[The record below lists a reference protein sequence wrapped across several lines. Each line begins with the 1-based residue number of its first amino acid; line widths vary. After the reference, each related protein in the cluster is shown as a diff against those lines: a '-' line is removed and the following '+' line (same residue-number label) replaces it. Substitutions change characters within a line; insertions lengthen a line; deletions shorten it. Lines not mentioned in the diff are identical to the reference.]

1 MNIWQIQQ
9 ELLSIF
15 DELEENGGEL
25 TEELEEQL
33 TISQEDFRSKVES
46 YTNVIKSVKAD
57 IAAIDQESKRLAE
70 LKKSKTAMIDR
81 LSKIII
87 NAVEMFGDTTKTGG
101 KFFDYGTG
109 KVSIRNS
116 VKCETDDN
124 KLECMANE
132 YAKCIAFENM
142 LGNASNREYITI
154 EEMIQ
159 RCKEHK
165 NANLD
170 IIADD
175 PYDIT
180 ASDIELSSFD
190 ITIRAG
196 MEDMLCGMGYKAIK
210 DLAYAFGK
218 DIVITPKVDK
228 SRLKSAIT
236 NDSDFSDVTIGKIV
250 PNQTLTIK

>member
-9 ELLSIF
+9 DLLDIF
-15 DELEENGGEL
+15 NELEENGGEL
-25 TEELEEQL
+25 TEELEQQL
-33 TISQEDFRSKVES
+33 AISQEDFRSKVEN

-70 LKKSKTAMIDR
+70 LKKSKTAMVDR
-81 LSKIII
+81 LSKVIIE
-87 NAVEMFGDTTKTGG
+87 AVDRFGDTTKNGG

-109 KVSIRNS
+109 KVSVRNS
-116 VKCETDDN
+116 QKVELDDD
-124 KLECMANE
+124 KAKCMANE

-142 LGNASNREYITI
+142 LGDASNRENITH

-165 NANLD
+165 NNTIYATVD
-170 IIADD
+170 E

-180 ASDIELSSFD
+180 KDDIDYSSFD
-190 ITIRAG
+190 ISITAG
-196 MEDMLCGMGYKAIK
+196 MKDMLCGSGYNAIK
-210 DLAYAFGK
+210 NLADVFGK
-218 DIVITPKVDK
+218 DIVITPKISKDRIK
-228 SRLKSAIT
+228 QAIVSEE
-236 NDSDFSDVTIGKIV
+236 NISIGKII

>member
-15 DELEENGGEL
+15 NELEENGGEL
-25 TEELEEQL
+25 TEELEQQL
-33 TISQEDFRSKVES
+33 AISQEDFRSKVEN

-70 LKKSKTAMIDR
+70 LKKSKTAIIDR
-81 LSKIII
+81 LSKVIIEAI
-87 NAVEMFGDTTKTGG
+87 DRFGDTTKNGG

-109 KVSIRNS
+109 KVSIRNTQK
-116 VKCETDDN
+116 VELDEDKA
-124 KLECMANE
+124 KCMANE

-142 LGNASNREYITI
+142 LGNASNRENITH

-159 RCKEHK
+159 RCREHK
-165 NANLD
+165 NTNLD
-170 IIADD
+170 IIVDE

-180 ASDIELSSFD
+180 NGDIDYSSFD
-190 ITIRAG
+190 ISITAA
-196 MEDMLCGMGYKAIK
+196 MDDMLCGSGYNAIK
-210 DLAYAFGK
+210 NLADVFGK
-218 DIVITPKVDK
+218 DIVITPKISKDRIK
-228 SRLKSAIT
+228 QAIASEE
-236 NDSDFSDVTIGKIV
+236 NISIGTII

>member
-9 ELLSIF
+9 DLLDIF
-15 DELEENGGEL
+15 NELEENGGEL
-25 TEELEEQL
+25 TEELEQQL
-33 TISQEDFRSKVES
+33 AISQEDFRSKVEN

-70 LKKSKTAMIDR
+70 LKKSKTAMVDR
-81 LSKIII
+81 LSKVIIE
-87 NAVEMFGDTTKTGG
+87 AVDRFGDTTKNGG

-109 KVSIRNS
+109 KVSVRNS
-116 VKCETDDN
+116 QKVELDDD
-124 KLECMANE
+124 KAKCMANE

-142 LGNASNREYITI
+142 LGDASIRENITH

-165 NANLD
+165 INTIYATVD
-170 IIADD
+170 E

-180 ASDIELSSFD
+180 KDDIDYSSFD
-190 ITIRAG
+190 ISITAG
-196 MEDMLCGMGYKAIK
+196 MKDMLCGQGYKAIK
-210 DLAYAFGK
+210 DLAYVFGK
-218 DIVITPKVDK
+218 DIVITPKISKDRIK
-228 SRLKSAIT
+228 QAIT
-236 NDSDFSDVTIGKIV
+236 SEENISIGKII

>member
-1 MNIWQIQQ
+1 MNIWQIQK

-33 TISQEDFRSKVES
+33 TISQENFRSKVES

-70 LKKSKTAMIDR
+70 LKKSKTAMVDR
-81 LSKIII
+81 LSKVIIE
-87 NAVEMFGDTTKTGG
+87 AVDKFGDITKTGG

-116 VKCETDDN
+116 QKVELDESKVDAIGDEFG
-124 KLECMANE
+124 K
-132 YAKCIAFENM
+132 AFAVEAM
-142 LGNASNREYITI
+142 LGNASNRDSFTVED
-154 EEMIQ
+154 MIQ

-165 NANLD
+165 LTMVD
-170 IIADD
+170 GILDD
-175 PYDIT
+175 PQDINGFDLENT
-180 ASDIELSSFD
+180 NVD
-190 ITIRAG
+190 ITISKPILSLFSG
-196 MEDMLCGMGYKAIK
+196 DGYK
-210 DLAYAFGK
+210 LMK
-218 DIVITPKVDK
+218 DIAMFTSDFKIVSKADK
-228 SRLKSAIT
+228 TSLKSCVACG
-236 NDSDFSDVTIGKIV
+236 NEVNIGTVV

>member
-9 ELLSIF
+9 DLLAIF

-33 TISQEDFRSKVES
+33 AISQENFRSKVES

-70 LKKSKTAMIDR
+70 LKKSKTAIVDR
-81 LSKIII
+81 LSKVIIE
-87 NAVEMFGDTTKTGG
+87 AVDRFGDTAKNGG

-116 VKCETDDN
+116 QKVELDDD
-124 KLECMANE
+124 KAKCMANE

-142 LGNASNREYITI
+142 LGNASNRENITYK
-154 EEMIQ
+154 EMIQ
-159 RCKEHK
+159 RCREHK
-165 NANLD
+165 NTNLD
-170 IIADD
+170 LIVDE

-180 ASDIELSSFD
+180 RGDIDYSSFD
-190 ITIRAG
+190 ISITAG
-196 MEDMLCGMGYKAIK
+196 MEDMLCGQGYKAIK
-210 DLAYAFGK
+210 DLAEVFGK
-218 DIVITPKVDK
+218 DIVITPKISKDRIK
-228 SRLKSAIT
+228 QAIVSEE
-236 NDSDFSDVTIGKIV
+236 NISIGTIV
-250 PNQTLTIK
+250 PNKTLTIK

>member
-9 ELLSIF
+9 DLLSIF

-33 TISQEDFRSKVES
+33 AISQEDFRSKVEN

-70 LKKSKTAMIDR
+70 LKKSKTAMVDR
-81 LSKIII
+81 LSKVIIE
-87 NAVEMFGDTTKTGG
+87 AVDKFGDTTKNGG

-116 VKCETDDN
+116 QKVELDDD

-132 YAKCIAFENM
+132 YAKCIAFEDM
-142 LGNASNREYITI
+142 LGNASNRENITF

-165 NANLD
+165 TTNLD
-170 IIADD
+170 IVVDD

-180 ASDIELSSFD
+180 RNDIERSTFD
-190 ITIRAG
+190 ISITAS
-196 MEDMLCGMGYKAIK
+196 MEDMICGMGYKAVKELINTFGNHMTIKPKVIK
-210 DLAYAFGK
+210 DVVKQG
-218 DIVITPKVDK
+218 II
-228 SRLKSAIT
+228 SEENI
-236 NDSDFSDVTIGKIV
+236 TIGKIV
-250 PNQTLTIK
+250 PNKTLTIK

>member
-33 TISQEDFRSKVES
+33 AISQEDFRSKVES

-70 LKKSKTAMIDR
+70 LKKSKTSMVDR
-81 LSKIII
+81 LSKVIID
-87 NAVEMFGDTTKTGG
+87 AVDKFGDTTKTGG

-109 KVSIRNS
+109 KVSVRNS
-116 VKCETDDN
+116 QKVELDDD
-124 KLECMANE
+124 KAQCMANE

-142 LGNASNREYITI
+142 LGGASNRENITH

-165 NANLD
+165 TTNLD
-170 IIADD
+170 LVVDE

-180 ASDIELSSFD
+180 REDIDYSSFD
-190 ITIRAG
+190 ISITAG
-196 MEDMLCGMGYKAIK
+196 MEDMLCGQGYKAIK
-210 DLAYAFGK
+210 NLAETFGK
-218 DIVITPKVDK
+218 DIVITPKINKDRIK
-228 SRLKSAIT
+228 QAIASEE
-236 NDSDFSDVTIGKIV
+236 NISIGTIV
-250 PNQTLTIK
+250 PNKTLTIK

>member
-25 TEELEEQL
+25 TEELEQQL
-33 TISQEDFRSKVES
+33 AISQEDFRSKVES
-46 YTNVIKSVKAD
+46 YTNVIKSIKVD
-57 IAAIDQESKRLAE
+57 ITAIDQETKRLSE
-70 LKKSKTAMIDR
+70 LKKSKTAVIDR
-81 LSKIII
+81 LSKVII
-87 NAVEMFGDTTKTGG
+87 NAVELFGETTKNGG

-116 VKCETDDN
+116 QKVEIDN
-124 KLECMANE
+124 EKLECMANE

-142 LGNASNREYITI
+142 LGAASNRENITH

-159 RCKEHK
+159 RCQEHK
-165 NANLD
+165 TTNENTVVD
-170 IIADD
+170 T

-180 ASDIELSSFD
+180 KDDIDYSSFTIS
-190 ITIRAG
+190 ITAG
-196 MEDMLCGMGYKAIK
+196 MEDMLCGEGYNAIK
-210 DLAYAFGK
+210 NLVNTFGTNLS
-218 DIVITPKVDK
+218 VTPKVSKDRIK
-228 SRLKSAIT
+228 YAIT
-236 NDSDFSDVTIGKIV
+236 SNEDITVGEIV

>member
-1 MNIWQIQQ
+1 MNIWKIQQ

-33 TISQEDFRSKVES
+33 TISQENFRSKVES

-70 LKKSKTAMIDR
+70 LKKSKTTIVDR
-81 LSKIII
+81 LSKVIIE
-87 NAVEMFGDTTKTGG
+87 AVDKFGDTTKNGG

-116 VKCETDDN
+116 QKVELDEN
-124 KLECMANE
+124 KIEAIGNE
-132 YAKCIAFENM
+132 FEKAFAVEAM
-142 LGNASNREYITI
+142 LGNASNRESFTI
-154 EEMIQ
+154 EDMVQ

-165 NANLD
+165 LNMVDAVL
-170 IIADD
+170 DD
-175 PYDIT
+175 PQDIN
-180 ASDIELSSFD
+180 SFDLENTNVD
-190 ITIRAG
+190 ITISKPILNFFSG
-196 MEDMLCGMGYKAIK
+196 DGYKLMKHIAMLTTDFK
-210 DLAYAFGK
+210 
-218 DIVITPKVDK
+218 VVPKIDK
-228 SRLKSAIT
+228 NSLKTCVSAG
-236 NDSDFSDVTIGKIV
+236 NEVNVGKII